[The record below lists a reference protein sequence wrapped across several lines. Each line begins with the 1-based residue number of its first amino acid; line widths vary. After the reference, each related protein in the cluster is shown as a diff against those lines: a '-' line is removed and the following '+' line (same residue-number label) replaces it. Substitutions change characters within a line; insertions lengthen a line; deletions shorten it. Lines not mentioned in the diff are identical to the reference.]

1 MKILIVDDKAEN
13 RYLMERFL
21 QTTGY
26 ETVSAA
32 NGSEALESAMKDPPD
47 MVVSDILMPVMDG
60 FTLCREWK
68 KNKTL
73 QKIPFVFYTATYT
86 DPKDEEF
93 ALSLGADRFIV
104 KPTIMS
110 DFLKTIKDTLDAQNI
125 KEAQPRNTH
134 QFDEKIFLKE
144 YNEALVRKLENK
156 MIQVEAIAK
165 ELREKNASLE
175 EYVKERKRADETIRE
190 SEDRFRMVFENVFDG
205 VSIHSEDPDPLKR
218 KLIDCNE
225 QYATLAGRS
234 REELLKLGYTK
245 TLQTTREHTTNSVRL
260 RSLLSKKAY
269 QGSYSWNRPDGKA
282 NIIEYVNVPIT
293 WRKKSY
299 TIGIDRDIT
308 ERKEAEES
316 LKKSEIQLRSLVSR
330 LESVREQER
339 AAVAREIH
347 DELGQQLTAIK
358 MDIVLLSQELE
369 SGQVLSPQQLLQEM
383 GSMMNLID
391 RTVKSVQ
398 NITTE
403 LRPWVLDN
411 LDLKGAIEWL
421 AKETHAHSG
430 ITCNLNV
437 NIDDIQMDS
446 ERSGSVFRIL
456 QEALTNVVRHAE
468 TKKVDIFAQKR
479 SGNLFLELRDYGHG
493 ISDEELSKQT
503 SLGILGMKERAL
515 FLGGE
520 LVIRGING
528 EGTTVTLSVPT
539 QRSSQSEL

>member
-1 MKILIVDDKAEN
+1 MKILIVDDKAGN

-26 ETVSAA
+26 ETVSAV
-32 NGSEALESAMKDPPD
+32 NGSEALELAMKNPPD
-47 MVVSDILMPVMDG
+47 MIVSDILMPVMDG

-68 KNKTL
+68 KDKTL

-93 ALSLGADRFIV
+93 ALSLGADCFIV
-104 KPTIMS
+104 KPKRMN
-110 DFLKTIKDTLDAQNI
+110 DFLKIIKETFDAQKV
-125 KEAQPRNTH
+125 KEAQPMNTL
-134 QFDEKIFLKE
+134 QPDEKIFLKE

-165 ELREKNASLE
+165 ELKDKNASLE
-175 EYVKERKRADETIRE
+175 EYVQQRKLADEAIRE

-205 VSIHSEDPDPLKR
+205 ISIHNEDPDPFKR
-218 KLIDCNE
+218 ELIDCNE
-225 QYATLAGRS
+225 QYAALAGRS
-234 REELLKLGYTK
+234 REELLKLGNTK
-245 TLQTTREHTTNSVRL
+245 TLQTTLEDTANSVRL
-260 RSLLSKKAY
+260 RSLSSKTAY

-282 NIIEYVNVPIT
+282 NIIEHVGVPIT
-293 WRKKSY
+293 WRGKSY
-299 TIGIDRDIT
+299 SIGIDRDIT
-308 ERKEAEES
+308 ERKQTEES
-316 LKKSEIQLRSLVSR
+316 LKKSEVQLRSLVSR

-339 AAVAREIH
+339 AAIAREIH

-369 SGQVLSPQQLLQEM
+369 SGQVLTPQHILQEM
-383 GSMMNLID
+383 GSMINLID

-421 AKETHAHSG
+421 AKETQTHSG
-430 ITCNLNV
+430 ITCNLRV

-456 QEALTNVVRHAE
+456 QEALTNVVRHAK

-479 SGNLFLELRDYGHG
+479 SGNLFLELRDYGRG
-493 ISDEELSKQT
+493 INDEELSKQM

-520 LVIRGING
+520 LTIRGING
-528 EGTTVTLSVPT
+528 EGTTVTLSVPI
-539 QRSSQSEL
+539 QRSSQSEV